1 MTSKE
6 QAVEALDQFI
16 AALTVSRAEMRR
28 TEQFLRNVRQKVE
41 DGETVES
48 LIAVMPPAKQR
59 RTLADALDQLN
70 RSRHKA
76 RQKVFALALERGVS
90 VAELGRAW
98 GISRQLAARYINE
111 EVESTRVADSG
122 TSTEEVPTLP

>member
-6 QAVEALDQFI
+6 QAVEALDEFI
-16 AALTVSRAEMRR
+16 SAMTVARAEMRR
-28 TEQFLRNVRQKVE
+28 TEQFLRNVRQLVE

-48 LIAVMPPAKQR
+48 LIAVIPPAKQR
-59 RTLADALDQLN
+59 QTLAEALDQLN

-98 GISRQLAARYINE
+98 GFSRQLAARYISE
-111 EVESTRVADSG
+111 EVGSTGVAVTG
-122 TSTEEVPTLP
+122 TSLEGVPTGS